1 MLKRPIFL
9 AGLVCLAGTAG
20 AFFAPVIW
28 LTPLLILL
36 GLSAGLLLR
45 PEERKT
51 LLLSTFCGLLCCLS
65 VFCWQDRAERLRS
78 FAGETVRL
86 EGMVTDVEIGT
97 GWVRHEVRVDLL
109 GKAETMSLFSYEEDP
124 LPPGQRFTALVELAE
139 TDPRYHSMN
148 LGLQGSTLELVDN
161 GEDNGLFAVALR
173 IRSALIQRM
182 EKLFHGTGREI
193 LMGLLLGEKASISYE
208 TQEIFEKSGT
218 AHLLTVS
225 GFHISMMAGG
235 IYAFLRMLGSSPK
248 PAAAAMFPLIFL
260 LVLVEGMTVSVVR
273 AAVMA
278 AIFYLALILERD
290 YDGLSAWGFVLI
302 GTLLYSPE
310 LLFSRSFLLSYS
322 AVLGILL
329 FQQKIYNYIV
339 ELLPLP
345 SSHSRWLRP
354 FIRIVQLFSVTLS
367 ANSIVLP
374 FLLLFFGYIPV
385 ISLISSI
392 LAFPL
397 LPPIMVTAVAAIFCP
412 IAPVANIFAWAAE
425 FLAEILYRILAELAD
440 WNLILYGESGLL
452 LAGILLFFLL
462 LILIHRSPAAVR
474 RRWMAGYAL
483 SFFLLYG
490 LSEVFLP
497 AQAELT
503 ACRSALV
510 LTYNNRAVIVGAPE
524 QESDR
529 REIEKVLNC
538 AAVEAVDVFLI
549 TRKPEDD
556 GLTALNMQKQH
567 QPQVMAAIVPL
578 DAFDLTNNSYQLGSH
593 NIDFWN
599 EWTLHT
605 EENGAIL
612 SNGRCS
618 AALFSSLSENCE
630 ADAIFWEKY
639 VCRISENMEWNLS
652 WDGQPRLIFEVE

>member
-1 MLKRPIFL
+1 
-9 AGLVCLAGTAG
+9 
-20 AFFAPVIW
+20 
-28 LTPLLILL
+28 
-36 GLSAGLLLR
+36 
-45 PEERKT
+45 
-51 LLLSTFCGLLCCLS
+51 
-65 VFCWQDRAERLRS
+65 
-78 FAGETVRL
+78 
-86 EGMVTDVEIGT
+86 
-97 GWVRHEVRVDLL
+97 
-109 GKAETMSLFSYEEDP
+109 
-124 LPPGQRFTALVELAE
+124 
-139 TDPRYHSMN
+139 
-148 LGLQGSTLELVDN
+148 
-161 GEDNGLFAVALR
+161 
-173 IRSALIQRM
+173 
-182 EKLFHGTGREI
+182 
-193 LMGLLLGEKASISYE
+193 MGLLLGEKAALSYE

-225 GFHISMMAGG
+225 GFHISMMVGG
-235 IYAFLRMLGSSPK
+235 IFAFLKILGSGPK
-248 PAAAAMFPLIFL
+248 TAATATIPLIFL

-273 AAVMA
+273 AAVMST
-278 AIFYLALILERD
+278 IFYLATILERD
-290 YDGLSAWGFVLI
+290 YDGLSGWGFALI
-302 GTLLYSPE
+302 CTLLYSPE
-310 LLFSRSFLLSYS
+310 MLFSRSFLLSYG

-345 SSHSRWLRP
+345 SSDSRWLRP

-385 ISLISSI
+385 VSLISSV

-412 IAPVANIFAWAAE
+412 LEPAARILAWAAE
-425 FLAEILYRILAELAD
+425 LLAEILYRILAELAG
-440 WNLILYGESGLL
+440 WNLILYGQNSLL

-462 LILIHRSPAAVR
+462 LILIHRLSAATQR
-474 RRWMAGYAL
+474 KLLAGYAVT
-483 SFFLLYG
+483 FFLLFG
-490 LSEVFLP
+490 LTEIFLP

-538 AAVEAVDVFLI
+538 AAVKAVDVFLI

-556 GLTALNMQKQH
+556 GLTVLKMRQQH

-605 EENGAIL
+605 GENGAIL
-612 SNGRCS
+612 SNGRRS
-618 AALFSSLSENCE
+618 AALLSSLSESCE
-630 ADAIFWEKY
+630 ADAVFWEKY